1 MLQKICPDYE
11 DISYSWQGN
20 HSIFLLHT
28 PISYG
33 FLGYGT
39 IVMGYN
45 FPEYSDAVESMKALG
60 LAQPFKLSRPREGKA
75 ID

>member
-1 MLQKICPDYE
+1 
-11 DISYSWQGN
+11 
-20 HSIFLLHT
+20 
-28 PISYG
+28 
-33 FLGYGT
+33 
-39 IVMGYN
+39 MGYN